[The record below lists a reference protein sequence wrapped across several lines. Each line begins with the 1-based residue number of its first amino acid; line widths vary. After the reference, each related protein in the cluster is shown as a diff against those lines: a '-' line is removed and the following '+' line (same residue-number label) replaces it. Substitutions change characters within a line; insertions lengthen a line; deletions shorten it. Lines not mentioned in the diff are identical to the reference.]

1 MVTNLP
7 AIEQA
12 CFYRGC
18 CDIPLIHSGDSMKK
32 LTLVATAVMAL
43 LSSSAAMAQSTV
55 TLYGIVDGGYNRVSG
70 LRQGTVNTIASGIM
84 EGSRFGLRGTED
96 LGGGYKAIFVLEN
109 RFEVDTGSTSNRPNS
124 GLQVPDRIGDSVLAS
139 TAATGATPTPLPVGT
154 RTAII
159 NGVNGVGGVNNS
171 LAAGGFGV
179 NLAGNLFDRQSYVGL
194 ITPVGAIT
202 AGRQYTPGYLVSANF
217 DASQTQSSLAAGQV
231 ASLPA
236 AFDIRL
242 SNTLQYGI
250 QTGGITATVMYGA
263 GEVPGSSSAGRFLG
277 AMVMYKTDRFGV
289 GFGHNEK
296 KNELGQKSLTNN
308 VLGANVTIGPGTL
321 YGLYG
326 TIKDENPS
334 GLSSIGASVAAAP
347 PAGTGSVAIGTAFQ
361 NAYNAAFRQDA
372 KLMHIGY
379 KFISG
384 VHTIVTAYNRLD
396 DKRAVNADTDSYGVT
411 YTYALSKRTN
421 LNAVLTRFNNKGAG
435 QVAPGGNGFLGGV
448 TSAAGVDSTNIA
460 FGIRHAF

>member
-1 MVTNLP
+1 
-7 AIEQA
+7 
-12 CFYRGC
+12 
-18 CDIPLIHSGDSMKK
+18 MKK
-32 LTLVATAVMAL
+32 LTLVATAVMGL
-43 LSSSAAMAQSTV
+43 LSATAAMAQSTV
-55 TLYGIVDGGYNRVSG
+55 TLYGILDGGLNHVSG
-70 LRQGTVNTIASGIM
+70 LKQGSVTTIASGIM
-84 EGSRFGLRGTED
+84 EGSRFGLRGSED
-96 LGGGYKAIFVLEN
+96 IGNGYKAIFTLEN
-109 RFEVDTGSTSNRPNS
+109 RLELDTGSVTNRPNS
-124 GLQVPDRIGDSVLAS
+124 GTQVPDRVRTSVLAGLGGIPLTS
-139 TAATGATPTPLPVGT
+139 LPQANREAIVVGINNQLATGA
-154 RTAII
+154 
-159 NGVNGVGGVNNS
+159 
-171 LAAGGFGV
+171 FGV
-179 NLAGNLFDRQSYVGL
+179 NIAGNLFDRQAFAGL
-194 ITPVGAIT
+194 ITPVGAFT
-202 AGRQYTPGYLVSANF
+202 LGRQYTPAYLAQASF

-250 QTGGITATVMYGA
+250 KTGGITATLMYGA

-277 AMVMYKTDRFGV
+277 AMVMYKTDLFGV

-321 YGLYG
+321 YGLYA

-334 GLSSIGASVAAAP
+334 GLSSIGASVAAP
-347 PAGTGSVAIGTAFQ
+347 PPTGTGSAVLGTAFQ

-372 KLMHIGY
+372 KLMHVGY
-379 KFISG
+379 KLISG
-384 VHTIVTAYNRLD
+384 VHTVVVAYNRLD

-460 FGIRHAF
+460 FGIRHTF